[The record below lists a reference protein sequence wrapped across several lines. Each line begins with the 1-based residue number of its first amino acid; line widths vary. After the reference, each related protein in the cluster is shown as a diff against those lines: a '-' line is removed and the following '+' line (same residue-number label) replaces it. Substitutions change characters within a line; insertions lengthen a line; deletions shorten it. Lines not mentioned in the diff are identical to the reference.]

1 MEMVC
6 VTAEAFGYGPII
18 TCVNVIKALAKKINV
33 PFAFLGSG
41 VALEQAK
48 MSGLFS
54 DYIECETHLE
64 DEVRKQ
70 PLSETMEL
78 DKNIER
84 IGRPIKNFQK
94 VGPLRKFKQVTS
106 LEMNNRILINL
117 GGAESFLEDYS
128 TILRMYIVILRNF
141 FASLNGVFDGEI
153 VVCGGNRI
161 TSALGEMF
169 REREVQF
176 RSFGNAK
183 YLVMSPGLGNFYEAM
198 STGQKVFMLPPINY
212 SQFLQLKKFIRDDI
226 GIMSLNWDEFDW
238 YVRVPDNISEDE
250 GVSLVK
256 KNCDLFIKNPES
268 QKLLCEKMLEYISED
283 GSDCI
288 AKRKA
293 FIEKCN
299 RNGIDEVS
307 ETMARRL
314 EYGNII

>member
-70 PLSETMEL
+70 PIFQKAKWIISFENPCGAICGVQENKHVFYVDNLFWMWDRIPRELHDVDVYFASETMEL

-128 TILRMYIVILRNF
+128 TILRMYVVILRNF

-161 TSALGEMF
+161 TSALGEVF

-176 RSFGNAK
+176 RSFGNAEYLEMMKKSK
-183 YLVMSPGLGNFYEAM
+183 YLVMS
-198 STGQKVFMLPPINY
+198 
-212 SQFLQLKKFIRDDI
+212 
-226 GIMSLNWDEFDW
+226 
-238 YVRVPDNISEDE
+238 
-250 GVSLVK
+250 
-256 KNCDLFIKNPES
+256 
-268 QKLLCEKMLEYISED
+268 
-283 GSDCI
+283 
-288 AKRKA
+288 
-293 FIEKCN
+293 
-299 RNGIDEVS
+299 
-307 ETMARRL
+307 
-314 EYGNII
+314 